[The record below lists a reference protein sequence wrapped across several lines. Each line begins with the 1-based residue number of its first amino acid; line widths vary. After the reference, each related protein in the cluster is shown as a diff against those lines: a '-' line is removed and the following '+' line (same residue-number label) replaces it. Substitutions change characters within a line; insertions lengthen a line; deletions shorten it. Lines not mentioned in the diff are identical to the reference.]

1 MLLFLHY
8 RSVVYPTDFPRRSR
22 PYDPSSMKAH
32 EWRQVGLYLFPI
44 IVRCLPASG
53 KGHEKSVFLAFSY
66 LNRCMRL
73 PEEEYQHVAEDMI
86 DEALNILSD
95 SYEKAYGLTACTYNY
110 HLVTAHFKHLR
121 AHGPLTTH
129 TAYPYES
136 SYAEVRRSFV
146 AGTRK

>member
-1 MLLFLHY
+1 M
-8 RSVVYPTDFPRRSR
+8 YPSDFPRRSR

-32 EWRQVGLYLFPI
+32 EWRQVGIYLFPI

-95 SYEKAYGLTACTYNY
+95 SYEKD
-110 HLVTAHFKHLR
+110 LVRVAPDCNR
-121 AHGPLTTH
+121 
-129 TAYPYES
+129 
-136 SYAEVRRSFV
+136 SYCEDSFSGYSGSV
-146 AGTRK
+146 